1 MNRLVIKEYVRRH
14 GLPATLFHYGFSAVR
29 KVTSCSI
36 LRVFTAD
43 EQPVGDGQVPGY
55 VTRELT
61 LEDLESESLDPH
73 NTQDVRSALQR
84 GHRCFANLVD
94 RTIVGHTLYA
104 SRTGPSWDGH
114 ELVIPAGFD
123 YAYHSYTDPEHRGK
137 RLTLARADT
146 RKHTDRRNRV
156 RRPTLWYVAV
166 DNHASLASHTGGL
179 RERKVGY
186 LAYLRVGGRY
196 LLGASRGCRDLGI
209 SLSTQTSERR
219 DCC

>member
-1 MNRLVIKEYVRRH
+1 MNRLVLKEYVRRH
-14 GLPATLFHYGFSAVR
+14 GLPATLVHYGFSAVR
-29 KVTSCSI
+29 KVAPCSI

-43 EQPVGDGQVPGY
+43 GRPSGDGQVPGY

-94 RTIVGHTLYA
+94 QTIVGHTLYA
-104 SRTGPSWDGH
+104 SDTGPVWNDH

-123 YAYHSYTDPEHRGK
+123 YGYNSHTDPEHRGK

-146 RKHTDRRNRV
+146 RKHTNRKNGVTRPIV
-156 RRPTLWYVAV
+156 RYVAV
-166 DNHASLASHTGGL
+166 DNHAALAASQTGGL
-179 RERKVGY
+179 DEREVGY
-186 LAYLRVGGRY
+186 LAYLRVAGRY
-196 LLGASRGCRDLGI
+196 LVGASRGCRELGV
-209 SLSTQTSERR
+209 SLSARSQDRN
-219 DCC
+219 